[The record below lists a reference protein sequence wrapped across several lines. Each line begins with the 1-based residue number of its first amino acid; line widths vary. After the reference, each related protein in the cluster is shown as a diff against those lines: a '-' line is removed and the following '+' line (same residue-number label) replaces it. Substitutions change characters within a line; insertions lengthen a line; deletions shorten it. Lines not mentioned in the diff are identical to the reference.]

1 MPGSARPLRGGA
13 LCGRGALITGASR
26 GLGLAIAQAFVAAG
40 ADVAIC
46 ARENGPL
53 LRARDEL
60 RALASE
66 GQRVEAQAADV
77 GDAAAVRALV
87 EGAAE
92 RLPSLSILVNNA
104 GIQGPLGHLWE
115 VDADQW
121 EHTLRIN
128 LIGSALLASAMIPH
142 FERAGAG
149 KLVQISG
156 GGATAPMEGHSAYA
170 ASKAAVVRLAETLA
184 IELASRN
191 VDVNALAPGALN
203 TRMLDEV
210 LAAGPQRVGE
220 ARYRQALAQQS
231 SGGAPAAR
239 AAALAVWLA
248 SPASDG
254 ITGKL
259 LSAVWDPWERL
270 GEHRAELASDVY
282 TLRRIVPSDR
292 GFDWGEVVE
301 PGAGH

>member
-1 MPGSARPLRGGA
+1 VPGSAKSPRGGA
-13 LCGRGALITGASR
+13 LAGRGALITGASR
-26 GLGLAIAQAFVAAG
+26 GLGLAIAGAFVAAG
-40 ADVAIC
+40 ADVMIC
-46 ARENGPL
+46 AREHGPL

-60 RALASE
+60 RATAPD
-66 GQRVEAQAADV
+66 GQLVEAHAADV
-77 GDAAAVRALV
+77 ADAGAVRELV
-87 EGAAE
+87 ANAAE
-92 RLPSLSILVNNA
+92 RVPGLSILVNNA

-115 VDADQW
+115 VDAEQW
-121 EHTLRIN
+121 ERAVRIN
-128 LIGSALLASAMIPH
+128 LIGSALLAGAMVPH

-149 KLVQISG
+149 KIVQLSG

-184 IELASRN
+184 IELASRH

-210 LAAGPQRVGE
+210 LAAGPERVGE
-220 ARYRQALAQQS
+220 ARYRQALAQQE
-231 SGGAPAAR
+231 SGGAPAER

-259 LSAVWDPWERL
+259 ISAVWDPWERFND
-270 GEHRAELASDVY
+270 HRTELASDIY
-282 TLRRIVPSDR
+282 TLRRIVPADR
-292 GFDWGEVVE
+292 DMGWGEVVE